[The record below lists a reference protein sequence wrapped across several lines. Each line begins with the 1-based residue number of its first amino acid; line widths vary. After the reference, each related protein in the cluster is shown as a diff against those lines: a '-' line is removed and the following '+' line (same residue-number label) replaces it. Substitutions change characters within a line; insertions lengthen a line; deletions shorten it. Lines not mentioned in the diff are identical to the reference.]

1 MNDLLYISHPQLN
14 KIDSK
19 IIKTKNEGKNTKII
33 LDRSIFMPTSPYLLD
48 ENPKI
53 SGNEVSHIR
62 FINGNLIH
70 TINNKIKS
78 SSVKLS
84 FDKDIRLKN
93 MDYNTAF
100 FIFKSLF
107 LKYYNKKDLTLRIKD
122 NYSQIKVSN
131 FYENFSIDD
140 FLRLFNKLI
149 DLGLKINKDR
159 DFVEI
164 KGFDKDFNSGVY
176 HNNTKYL
183 QGIFVLSVEK
193 IDETLLIDF
202 ITGYDYKNFTK
213 NNIKVISEIKNI
225 SFSEIDTS
233 DKLRKIISTIQK
245 STYI

>member
-48 ENPKI
+48 ENPRI

-107 LKYYNKKDLTLRIKD
+107 LKYYNNKDLTLRIKD

-202 ITGYDYKNFTK
+202 ITGSDYKNFTK

-225 SFSEIDTS
+225 SFSEINTS

>member
-48 ENPKI
+48 ENPRI

-70 TINNKIKS
+70 TVNNKIKS

-107 LKYYNKKDLTLRIKD
+107 LKYYNKKDLTLKIKD

-131 FYENFSIDD
+131 FHEDFSIDD
-140 FLRLFNKLI
+140 FLSLFNKLI

-183 QGIFVLSVEK
+183 QGIFVFSVEK

-202 ITGYDYKNFTK
+202 ITGADYKNFTK
-213 NNIKVISEIKNI
+213 NNIKVISEIKKI